1 MIVCGE
7 IMRYPVLCVL
17 ALCTAPAAIHAQSI
31 IPSLDEPGHKGDMAR
46 MAWKRSVARFDGTD
60 ADKDGRLAREEVAR
74 QSRYLTDNFDR
85 LDTSKDGYLSWGE
98 FVGHDRWP
106 K

>member
-1 MIVCGE
+1 M
-7 IMRYPVLCVL
+7 
-17 ALCTAPAAIHAQSI
+17 AQ
-31 IPSLDEPGHKGDMAR
+31 
-46 MAWKRSVARFDGTD
+46 FDGTD

-85 LDTSKDGYLSWGE
+85 LDTSKDGYLSWEE
-98 FVGHDRWP
+98 FIGHDRWP